1 VCNRR
6 RAPSALRF
14 WQSQQVSS
22 SRLYETALLGPLAEQ
37 LVEAAG
43 IVPGM
48 RVVDVLGDA
57 GVLTRRVAT
66 TTGPAGSVVTV
77 VADDESARALA
88 QELRESRTIASEVVA
103 SPDELPFPEREFD
116 AAVSLLRLTGDVG
129 TAALREMQR
138 VAHQAAAIV
147 TTASRPLPEDLLARA
162 WQEVTAAIP
171 PELAPAPAALPP
183 DGWTATPMRDVARFD
198 TAQQLWMALCDHL
211 GIPMEDAEATAVS
224 RHFNEA
230 LVAFKSADGTLRIP
244 VEVTLLRLTRE

>member
-1 VCNRR
+1 MCNWQTFPTAQRI
-6 RAPSALRF
+6 

-43 IVPGM
+43 IAPGM

-77 VADDESARALA
+77 VADGHSARALA

-103 SPDELPFPEREFD
+103 SPDDLPFEEREFD

-129 TAALREMQR
+129 TAALREMER

-147 TTASRPLPEDLLARA
+147 TAESRPLPEDLLARA
-162 WQEVTAAIP
+162 WQEATSAIP
-171 PELAPAPAALPP
+171 PALAPTSAARPP

-198 TAQQLWMALCDHL
+198 GAEQLWLALCDHL
-211 GIPMEDAEATAVS
+211 AIPMDDAAATAVS

-230 LVAFKSADGTLRIP
+230 LVAFEGADGTLRIP
-244 VEVTLLRLTRE
+244 VEVTLLRLTRD

>member
-1 VCNRR
+1 M
-6 RAPSALRF
+6 
-14 WQSQQVSS
+14 SS
-22 SRLYETALLGPLAEQ
+22 SRLYQTALLGPLAEQ

-66 TTGPAGSVVTV
+66 TTGSAGSVVTV
-77 VADDESARALA
+77 VSDDDAARALA
-88 QELRESRTIASEVVA
+88 QELRGSRTIVLEVVA
-103 SPDELPFPEREFD
+103 SPDELPFLEREFD
-116 AAVSLLRLTGDVG
+116 AALSLLRLTGDVG
-129 TAALREMQR
+129 TAALREMER

-147 TTASRPLPEDLLARA
+147 TAESRPLPEDLLARA

-171 PELAPAPAALPP
+171 AALAPASAALPP

-198 TAQQLWMALCDHL
+198 GAQQLWMALCDHL
-211 GIPMEDAEATAVS
+211 AIPMEDAQATAVS

-230 LVAFKSADGTLRIP
+230 LVAFEGADGTLRIP
-244 VEVTLLRLTRE
+244 VEVTLLRLTRD